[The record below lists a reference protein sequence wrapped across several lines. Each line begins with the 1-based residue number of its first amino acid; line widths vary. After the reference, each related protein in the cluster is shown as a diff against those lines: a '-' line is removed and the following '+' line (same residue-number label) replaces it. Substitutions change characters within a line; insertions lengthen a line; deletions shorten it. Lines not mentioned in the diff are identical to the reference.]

1 VRQTLLIIALLLF
14 PGAFLAGCASEWA
27 PETSLHVAIERD
39 ARREGFRR
47 VAVITDDFYWCYP
60 LTHEVI
66 RVPKGFE
73 TDFASIPY
81 AAAGI
86 IDPMGDNMEGA
97 VIHDYLYA
105 IGEPG
110 QREKADTILLDALEQ
125 HHVDPVRRKI
135 MYETVRLGG
144 AKNYGAIT
152 EWRFADPETQKP
164 VKAPPRPKT
173 AIIAQLKRCEDLKG
187 ATYLKMS
194 ALRNLPLF

>member
-1 VRQTLLIIALLLF
+1 MKRAVLLIALLVLS
-14 PGAFLAGCASEWA
+14 GCASEWT

-66 RVPKGFE
+66 RVPRGFE

-81 AAAGI
+81 AAAGF

-125 HHVDPVRRKI
+125 HHVDPIRRKI

-144 AKNYGAIT
+144 VKNYGAMT

-164 VKAPPRPKT
+164 IKPPPRPKT

-187 ATYLKMS
+187 AAYLK
-194 ALRNLPLF
+194 LRAEQVLPHF